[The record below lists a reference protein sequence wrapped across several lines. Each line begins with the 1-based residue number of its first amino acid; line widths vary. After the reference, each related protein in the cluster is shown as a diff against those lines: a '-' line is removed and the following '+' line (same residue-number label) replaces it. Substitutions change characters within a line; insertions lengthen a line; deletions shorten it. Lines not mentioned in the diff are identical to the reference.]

1 MPSYLVVA
9 DQTAQSVQ
17 LLDRLREIAAA
28 DEGAEFVLVVPATP
42 VRHLLVW
49 EEGETLELARS
60 RARDACSRLSAAG
73 LRMVGCRGRRRR
85 PAGGAGRCGRAAP
98 GLGVRRG
105 LDPAARP
112 LALARAPTWSFEPA
126 AFRRAAAS
134 STSSANRR
142 SVVPELDADDVGVSR
157 SALARAD

>member
-9 DQTAQSVQ
+9 DQTAHSAE

-60 RARDACSRLSAAG
+60 RARDACSRLTAAG
-73 LRMVGCRGRRRR
+73 LRMAGCRVGDGDPLAALADAVAEHPGWAAVVVSTLPPGLSRWLGLDLVNRARRLLPGRSLIHVVSE
-85 PAGGAGRCGRAAP
+85 PAVGRAGAGRG
-98 GLGVRRG
+98 
-105 LDPAARP
+105 
-112 LALARAPTWSFEPA
+112 
-126 AFRRAAAS
+126 
-134 STSSANRR
+134 
-142 SVVPELDADDVGVSR
+142 
-157 SALARAD
+157 